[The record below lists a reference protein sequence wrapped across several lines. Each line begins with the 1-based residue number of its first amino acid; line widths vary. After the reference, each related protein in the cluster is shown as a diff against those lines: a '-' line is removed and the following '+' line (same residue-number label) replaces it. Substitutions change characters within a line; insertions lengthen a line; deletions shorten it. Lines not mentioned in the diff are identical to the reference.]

1 MASRVVGS
9 VIPAQDASEAARQ
22 LLQPENCALVVVDM
36 QEKLFPPIFEKER
49 LARNVQLLIR
59 LAHILKLPVM
69 AATQHVKG
77 LGPIIPEIA
86 SLLDGTQPI
95 NKVEFSCFNNSDFCA
110 AVKHLPRERNTL
122 LLCGMEAHICITQTA
137 LGALNQGY
145 IVHVAADAVSSRSEF
160 NWKIGLKRMRQA
172 GVVLSSTEMM
182 MYELMRA
189 SGTPVFKEMLQ
200 HLK

>member
-1 MASRVVGS
+1 MTTGTVALHETDITEIARR
-9 VIPAQDASEAARQ
+9 PLEAAH
-22 LLQPENCALVVVDM
+22 CALVVVDI
-36 QEKLFPPIFEKER
+36 QEKLLPPIFEKER
-49 LARNVQLLIR
+49 MVRNSQLLIR
-59 LAHILKLPVM
+59 LAKILNLPVL
-69 AATQHVKG
+69 ATTQYVKG
-77 LGPIIPEIA
+77 LGPIIPEIV
-86 SLLDGTQPI
+86 SLLDGTPQY
-95 NKVEFSCFNNSDFCA
+95 NKVEFGCFNNSEFCS
-110 AVKHLPRERNTL
+110 AVKQLPRDRNTL
-122 LLCGMEAHICITQTA
+122 LLCGMESHICVTQTA

-172 GVVLSSTEMM
+172 GAVLSSTEMM